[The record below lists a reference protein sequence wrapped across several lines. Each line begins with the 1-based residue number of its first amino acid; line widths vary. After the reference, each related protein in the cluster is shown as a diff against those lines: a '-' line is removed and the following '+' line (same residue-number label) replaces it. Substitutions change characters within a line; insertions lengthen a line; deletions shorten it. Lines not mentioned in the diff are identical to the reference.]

1 MVAAATYE
9 LREAS
14 CDSEPEVVRAIFA
27 LSAGGAPTLV
37 AENGEELG
45 LRAVGLFDSDR
56 DGGLELITGHGRFDH
71 GMNLATTYVAYR
83 DLGARPA
90 ADAGPVTDVD
100 FSTYFG
106 CD

>member
-1 MVAAATYE
+1 MILVASRVGPRLRGATPTERAGPLPGDE
-9 LREAS
+9 LVS
-14 CDSEPEVVRAIFA
+14 
-27 LSAGGAPTLV
+27 APTLV
-37 AENGEELG
+37 ATNDEELG
-45 LRAVGLFDSDR
+45 LVAKALFDSDR

-71 GMNLATTYVAYR
+71 GMSLETSYVAYR